1 MEIAN
6 TQNDY
11 ETTSEKLTDK
21 EKQTCSVSFVKLLK
35 FKQNKSKIVQKNFLE
50 IITKKISWKTH
61 RSWWS
66 VHDKNGRSKAEGWW

>member
-21 EKQTCSVSFVKLLK
+21 EKQTCSVSFAKLLK
-35 FKQNKSKIVQKNFLE
+35 FK
-50 IITKKISWKTH
+50 
-61 RSWWS
+61 
-66 VHDKNGRSKAEGWW
+66 